1 MLPEGFYQSR
11 MSASRSLSTL
21 QSVHCWK
28 FDCTS
33 VSNTRVLMCTAG
45 GQCDCSQ
52 SLSKEGLLEAVSL
65 TIPNSTERDHD
76 DIEFEHLSITQ
87 PGYLV
92 SWSFVGRST
101 GGGENFPGLFIAALW
116 LPTTIPII
124 PIECSSDTHYPNVY
138 ECRVEPHLV
147 DAGWFV
153 GVHLPP
159 FSDAKVL
166 LSFIFNES
174 PPGESLAHSVL
185 IEGLPLV
192 SLKIRKSHH

>member
-1 MLPEGFYQSR
+1 
-11 MSASRSLSTL
+11 
-21 QSVHCWK
+21 
-28 FDCTS
+28 
-33 VSNTRVLMCTAG
+33 MCSAG
-45 GQCDCSQ
+45 GHCDSSQ
-52 SLSKEGLLEAVSL
+52 SLSKEGILEAVSL
-65 TIPNSTERDHD
+65 TIPNITERDDD
-76 DIEFEHLSITQ
+76 DIEFEHTQ

-101 GGGENFPGLFIAALW
+101 EGGENFPELFIAALW
-116 LPTTIPII
+116 SPITIPII
-124 PIECSSDTHYPNVY
+124 PIECSSDTHHPNVY

-153 GVHLPP
+153 GVCLPP

-166 LSFIFNES
+166 LSFIFNGS

-192 SLKIRKSHH
+192 SLKICKSRHSDKLCVHLGFIKPHGTLYVLLVILVLRISDVNMFS